1 MVRGMQASPDGSRA
15 AVAYEGSRSGRSLD
29 DMPEVRLAVVELPD
43 GAVGHDQ
50 LLGHNVDCR
59 AGGCPPHA
67 RPIDYQGMAWDDVSS
82 VRVAMVDLA
91 ASFGDLV
98 VETIPVG

>member
-1 MVRGMQASPDGSRA
+1 
-15 AVAYEGSRSGRSLD
+15 
-29 DMPEVRLAVVELPD
+29 
-43 GAVGHDQ
+43 
-50 LLGHNVDCR
+50 
-59 AGGCPPHA
+59 
-67 RPIDYQGMAWDDVSS
+67 MAWDDVSS

>member
-1 MVRGMQASPDGSRA
+1 
-15 AVAYEGSRSGRSLD
+15 
-29 DMPEVRLAVVELPD
+29 
-43 GAVGHDQ
+43 
-50 LLGHNVDCR
+50 
-59 AGGCPPHA
+59 
-67 RPIDYQGMAWDDVSS
+67 VSS